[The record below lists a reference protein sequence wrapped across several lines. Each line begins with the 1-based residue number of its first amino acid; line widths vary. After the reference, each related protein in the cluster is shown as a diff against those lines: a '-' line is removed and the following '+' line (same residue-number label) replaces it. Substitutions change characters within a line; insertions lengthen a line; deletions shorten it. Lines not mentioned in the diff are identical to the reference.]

1 MARNIEWFVALIFG
15 LTAVASPL
23 AAAAQDDEEPRHFDR
38 DCMDDYGRRLCD
50 PSQWATIV
58 ASFGLEPAE
67 QVQAAGWRGV
77 RVFTVNGYSVDMP
90 AVSILASDMAGYG
103 DASNATVNVRMA
115 EEEGDSDPTIAQ
127 LNRPAWTDL
136 WRQATE
142 LSRLT
147 ASSPERQSDESG
159 AHVTEQSFID
169 EETGEEDVVV
179 SICLHAWVTV
189 TEVLTD
195 EGVVR
200 RIRNACG
207 TSPVFDASFELSAQ
221 ALRGFPHCNH
231 LEPGI
236 FRNESSQ
243 LQGCLRLEGEGRIA
257 AAEVAN
263 VVWALRGG
271 AAFGL
276 APYLAQTVQLEGS
289 STATIEGPSEVLA
302 ALERLTVDTR
312 RTDLNSWLY
321 TGSSSQVTVTG
332 DIARYG
338 EGWIEVIL
346 LEMTWTK
353 KDDGGWQ
360 VAVVRLGEPNRF
372 AD

>member
-23 AAAAQDDEEPRHFDR
+23 AAAAQDDAEPRHFDR
-38 DCMDDYGRRLCD
+38 DCMDEYGRRLCD
-50 PSQWATIV
+50 PSQWETIV

-90 AVSILASDMAGYG
+90 AVSILARDVDEYG
-103 DASNATVNVRMA
+103 VASNATVNVRMA

-127 LNRPAWTDL
+127 LNRPAWPDL
-136 WRQATE
+136 WSRATE

-147 ASSPERQSDESG
+147 VSSPERQSDEPG
-159 AHVTEQSFID
+159 AHVTERSSID
-169 EETGEEDVVV
+169 EETGEELIEV
-179 SICLHAWVTV
+179 SICMHAWVTV
-189 TEVLTD
+189 TEALTD

-207 TSPVFDASFELSAQ
+207 TNPLFEASFELSAQ

-231 LEPGI
+231 LEPGL

-243 LQGCLRLEGEGRIA
+243 LQGCLRLEGEDRIA

-263 VVWALRGG
+263 VVWGLRRRSG
-271 AAFGL
+271 FGL
-276 APYLAQTVQLEGS
+276 APYMAQTVQLEGS
-289 STATIEGPSEVLA
+289 SSATIEGPSEVLA
-302 ALERLTVDTR
+302 ALERLTADTYS
-312 RTDLNSWLY
+312 TDLNSWLY
-321 TGSSSQVTVTG
+321 TGSPSQVAVTG

-338 EGWIEVIL
+338 EGWFEVIP

-353 KDDGGWQ
+353 NDDGGWQ
-360 VAVVRLGEPNRF
+360 VAVIRLGEPNRF